1 MTRDARAAM
10 LAAGPDDV
18 DVAGGSTVLRHVPP
32 PGRENGGCV
41 QLVSFGPRG
50 AERPGVLLGD
60 DVVDLRACDPSLP
73 PTWRGILAERRLDD
87 ARRAIDGVR
96 PGDARFLPRSGTR
109 LGPPI
114 PDPSKIVCIG
124 LNYADHA
131 AEQNKPLPETPLL
144 FAKAPS
150 ALAGTGDPIVL
161 PAIEPRVDIEAELA
175 FVVGRPARHV
185 RAAQAYD
192 YIAGYMCFDDVSG
205 RLAQYDDKQW
215 FRGKSFDTFA
225 PCGPYLLTRDE
236 MPDPHALAIGSR
248 VGDRVMQASSTRQLV
263 HGVPQLLEYITRSM
277 TLVPGDIVAT
287 GTPAGVGVFRDPPVF
302 LQAGDVVTVEIE
314 RLGALVNPVVAERR
328 EA

>member
-1 MTRDARAAM
+1 
-10 LAAGPDDV
+10 
-18 DVAGGSTVLRHVPP
+18 
-32 PGRENGGCV
+32 V

-73 PTWRGILAERRLDD
+73 PTWRGILAQGRLDD
-87 ARRAIDGVR
+87 ARRAIDAVP
-96 PGDARFLPRSGTR
+96 PGDARILPRAGTR

-131 AEQNKPLPETPLL
+131 AEQHKTLPETPLL

-175 FVVGRPARHV
+175 FVVGRTARHV
-185 RAAQAYD
+185 RAADAYA
-192 YIAGYMCFDDVSG
+192 YVAGYMCFDDVSG

-236 MPDPHALAIGSR
+236 LPDPHRLAIGSR
-248 VGDRVMQASSTRQLV
+248 VGNRIMQASNTQQLV
-263 HGVPQLLEYITRSM
+263 HGIPQLLEYITRSM

-287 GTPAGVGVFRDPPVF
+287 GTPAGVGVFRDPPLF

-314 RLGALVNPVVAERR
+314 RLGALVNPVVASGVDQEFGSAGIGPGTPGLR
-328 EA
+328 